1 MKSFR
6 WAALMGAAALALVG
20 DGLAA
25 QDPASLDSLVAD
37 ALVLSPTILASQR
50 RVDAARAAVASAGS
64 LDDPMLMFGLMNQ
77 PIRGPMEEMAMRVLG
92 VTQMIPFPGKRRLG
106 RTIAEHELAAAQAD
120 LEASRRAL
128 AQEVKE
134 AYYELAFLDRT
145 MEVLRRNDLLLGDFI
160 EVTEARYELGT
171 GSQQDVLEARVELAR
186 LAAEAVALQEGRG
199 AALAGLNAA
208 LDRPTEAAVVEPRV
222 AERIARAAVPADPR
236 QVRFTSAALGSRA
249 AGSPLPPLAAL
260 QEQAIR
266 DNPEL
271 LMRDAMIAAQAT
283 RRDLARKAHLP
294 DLDVSLQYGQRDG
307 LSDLVSTVVSLPIPV
322 RRGSRQGREVAEAE
336 ATLAALQAERRA
348 LANEVR
354 AEVARAYADSERA
367 RSQLAL
373 FVKSILPQGRAA
385 LESATSSFQVG
396 RVDFLTLL
404 ENQATL
410 HGYETAYQRA
420 LTDFAIGVAKL
431 ERLVGKE
438 IL

>member
-1 MKSFR
+1 MKSLR
-6 WAALMGAAALALVG
+6 WAALMGAAALALG
-20 DGLAA
+20 EGLMA

-37 ALVLSPTILASQR
+37 ALVRSPTIVASQR
-50 RVDAARAAVASAGS
+50 RVDAARATAASAGS
-64 LDDPMLMFGLMNQ
+64 LDDPMLMLGLMNQ
-77 PIRGPMEEMAMRVLG
+77 PIRGSMEDMTMRVLG
-92 VTQMIPFPGKRRLG
+92 VTQMIPFPGKRPLG
-106 RTIAEHELAAAQAD
+106 RAAAAHELAAAQAE

-128 AQEVKE
+128 VQEVKE
-134 AYYELAFLDRT
+134 AYYELAFVDRT
-145 MEVLRRNDLLLGDFI
+145 LEVLRRNDLILGDFI
-160 EVTEARYELGT
+160 EVTEARYGLGT
-171 GSQQDVLEARVELAR
+171 GSQLDVLEARVELAQ
-186 LAAEAVALQEGRG
+186 LAAEAVALQGGRE

-208 LDRPTEAAVVEPRV
+208 LDRPTEAAVVAPRV
-222 AERIARAAVPADPR
+222 PERIARAAVPADPR

-271 LMRDAMIAAQAT
+271 LARDAMIAAQAT
-283 RRDLARKAHLP
+283 RLDLARKAHLP
-294 DLDVSLQYGQRDG
+294 DLDLSLQYGQRDG
-307 LSDLVSTVVSLPIPV
+307 LSDLISAVVSLPIPV
-322 RRGSRQGREVAEAE
+322 RRGSRQDREREEAE

-348 LANEVR
+348 AANEVR

-373 FVKSILPQGRAA
+373 FVTSILPQGRAA

-396 RVDFLTLL
+396 RGDFLTLL

-410 HGYETAYQRA
+410 YGYETAYHRA
-420 LTDFAIGVAKL
+420 LTDFAIGLAKL
-431 ERLVGKE
+431 ERLVGRE